1 MARIN
6 FKAIPAGVSLSVEEV
21 TRIAAS
27 AAELLKRFQARIDNL
42 RAQVEARRAALD
54 EEAAEIV
61 RDSPPENRAAAK
73 TFAKQTTASKFS
85 KFLIG
90 IRSNSYANR
99 QELLKPLAALAEQAT
114 FLLGLFSS
122 PAQALGRVALGEASR
137 TQYQLQLTGAGP
149 VELESAATLAIVT
162 GNKPLAAAVVTVVD
176 RMPAKDR
183 PFSVNEFA
191 TIVWGEQHAEV
202 VTKLKTAIHANKLAL
217 IADREFQTGEVNMVS
232 KISALLDQRDIDA
245 ASIEPSDAA

>member
-21 TRIAAS
+21 NRIAAR
-27 AAELLKRFQARIDNL
+27 AAELLNAFQARIDNL
-42 RAQVEARRAALD
+42 RAQVEARR
-54 EEAAEIV
+54 EEFQRDAEQIV
-61 RDSPPENRAAAK
+61 ADAPPENRATAK
-73 TFAKQTTASKFS
+73 SYAKQAAASKFS
-85 KFLIG
+85 RFLNG
-90 IRSNSYANR
+90 IRSNSYASR
-99 QELLKPLAALAEQAT
+99 QELLKPLGALAEQAT

-122 PAQALGRVALGEASR
+122 PAQALGRVALGEVSR

-191 TIVWGEQHAEV
+191 TIVWGEQHSEV
-202 VTKLKTAIHANKLAL
+202 VTKLKTAIQANKLAQ

-232 KISALLDQRDIDA
+232 RISTILSQRDIDA
-245 ASIEPSDAA
+245 HSIEPSDAA